1 MVTKKKVAVI
11 VGRYY
16 LTLPLIIGVY
26 HLFDWDISV
35 IDVGLD
41 STQLAKDDFYRSL
54 PSSIPTFQFAK
65 ESSLFR
71 HLGKAKYDF
80 VLATTIKHKGINK
93 ARMVGL
99 ISKLYVMFVAFLKP
113 TSVLITNEK
122 ITGAETRSLKQR
134 MGSMLHRLSKPGFYV
149 SLLKKQVAKLT
160 KKKLEELNNPDAY
173 DSIFCWNKAE
183 SHYYEGKRQVITA
196 HPYHVYR
203 ASKVIASKFSKKILI
218 AHNGDPAYYTPGYNE
233 LVNRIIEN
241 YGDICEV
248 AVKAHPLSKE
258 LPTYNGKYEVIYKV
272 IDEEKICRYDVFINE
287 DSYMGVEMF
296 FRGKQVI
303 NFGTIN
309 EGTSNN
315 DFTHL
320 WSNDSE
326 IIIKEIRFVIENWEA
341 VNGKHIAYLKEY
353 FAAYIPP
360 KEFGPLALRAS

>member
-1 MVTKKKVAVI
+1 MVKKKKVAVI

-41 STQLAKDDFYRSL
+41 TTALAKDDFYMSL
-54 PSSIPTFQFAK
+54 PSSIPTYQFAK
-65 ESSLFR
+65 ERTLFR
-71 HLGKAKYDF
+71 HLGKVKYDF
-80 VLATTIKHKGINK
+80 VLATTVKHKGINK
-93 ARMVGL
+93 ARMLGL

-113 TSVLITNEK
+113 TSVLITSQH
-122 ITGAETRSLKQR
+122 ITGAERRSLKNR
-134 MGSMLHRLSKPGFYV
+134 LGLVLHRLSKTGFYI
-149 SLLKKQVAKLT
+149 SLLKKLFAKLGN
-160 KKKLEELNNPDAY
+160 KQLEELNNPDAY
-173 DSIFCWNKAE
+173 DIIFCWNKAE

-196 HPYHVYR
+196 HPYHLYR
-203 ASKVIASKFSKKILI
+203 ASKVIAGEFRKKILI

-233 LVNRIIEN
+233 LVNQIIEN
-241 YGDICEV
+241 YGNTCEV

-272 IDEEKICRYDVFINE
+272 IDEEKICQYDIFINE

-309 EGTSNN
+309 EETSNK

-320 WSNDSE
+320 WSNDAE
-326 IIIKEIRFVIENWEA
+326 AIIHQIGFVIENWEE
-341 VNGKHIAYLKEY
+341 VNGKHIAFLKAY

-360 KEFGPLALRAS
+360 IEFGPLALRAS